1 MQTKTTDNATAHEQ
15 RSRTYAGA
23 RGAFWGAALTA
34 LLVTGWTMA
43 ASRSPETSSGVS
55 PVDLYLAHGGIGLE
69 WLLTP
74 TDGGAIPTVGLAPG
88 TTVTATIP
96 AGSQVQI
103 SNGLDAGPMGT
114 AGNPI
119 VNTPTGPGSSLAAPG
134 YAVEMAMKPDG
145 GAAVPLQL
153 GPNGA
158 TTVELAAGSPGT
170 VYTNPEYM
178 VCQQADGGVPHF
190 VQDNVSSIASPGAQ
204 VQEFVNLDGGTT
216 AVSPTQGLPIQFQA
230 NSSATGTITANGG
243 AVQITFPA
251 GCATAV
257 VQVGSTAFTGTLAV
271 QVYSDAAATWAT
283 TNTTTGTATGA
294 SFTAAGLY
302 AFSCAGYSH
311 GQVVATA
318 WTPFD
323 ASQGVATI
331 TITATTAGHGPLAY
345 TVNTTPATGSPGS
358 STTYPMATE
367 NMVQAPSGSMVL
379 GQGTAGGVNRV
390 THDGM
395 CFGTTCLEVDMT
407 ALGAAASSATLT
419 SNTWYSID
427 VSDPNGNL
435 GDVECHATS
444 LIPTLL
450 TCGASDA
457 GCVVDAGGSCY
468 GKGKFQSGVHFR
480 AYAPLAGVDAGP
492 APTTTLYFYSILT
505 TPLTVTLCPQV
516 PCF

>member
-15 RSRTYAGA
+15 RSRTCAGA

-216 AVSPTQGLPIQFQA
+216 AVSPTQGLPIQPQA
-230 NSSATGTITANGG
+230 NVVATGTFADGTGSAAVTMPSGCSVVGVQMSGTWTGTMTLSGSIDGVHITNVLRVTNGVTAGDSWTANGDYF
-243 AVQITFPA
+243 AS
-251 GCATAV
+251 C
-257 VQVGSTAFTGTLAV
+257 VGLSKILLQF
-271 QVYSDAAATWAT
+271 
-283 TNTTTGTATGA
+283 
-294 SFTAAGLY
+294 
-302 AFSCAGYSH
+302 
-311 GQVVATA
+311 TA
-318 WTPFD
+318 WTPYD
-323 ASQGVATI
+323 AGSAWSAAFTV
-331 TITATTAGHGPLAY
+331 TATTGSAGPLGQ
-345 TVNTTPATGSPGS
+345 TVYTTPATGSPGS
-358 STTYPMATE
+358 STTYPMPVYTPATTASNGNQALAAGLIALGDAGYNAATQVPIPDAGLNGYQTITVQ
-367 NMVQAPSGSMVL
+367 NMGTSAVWCGPASTVNSVSGQQLDPSPDGVH
-379 GQGTAGGVNRV
+379 AGGLYSSPLP
-390 THDGM
+390 TY
-395 CFGTTCLEVDMT
+395 CWS
-407 ALGAAASSATLT
+407 AAAMT
-419 SNTWYSID
+419 S
-427 VSDPNGNL
+427 PNDL
-435 GDVECHATS
+435 RWSEV
-444 LIPTLL
+444 
-450 TCGASDA
+450 
-457 GCVVDAGGSCY
+457 
-468 GKGKFQSGVHFR
+468 K
-480 AYAPLAGVDAGP
+480 
-492 APTTTLYFYSILT
+492 
-505 TPLTVTLCPQV
+505 
-516 PCF
+516 

>member
-1 MQTKTTDNATAHEQ
+1 MKKNIAIAIF
-15 RSRTYAGA
+15 A
-23 RGAFWGAALTA
+23 AALIVA
-34 LLVTGWTMA
+34 LAAAAGPSEETG
-43 ASRSPETSSGVS
+43 G
-55 PVDLYLAHGGIGLE
+55 
-69 WLLTP
+69 
-74 TDGGAIPTVGLAPG
+74 
-88 TTVTATIP
+88 
-96 AGSQVQI
+96 QVQPMDPY
-103 SNGLDAGPMGT
+103 GLQTTCIG
-114 AGNPI
+114 
-119 VNTPTGPGSSLAAPG
+119 
-134 YAVEMAMKPDG
+134 PDG
-145 GAAVPLQL
+145 GTYSCRVPV
-153 GPNGA
+153 P
-158 TTVELAAGSPGT
+158 AAG
-170 VYTNPEYM
+170 V
-178 VCQQADGGVPHF
+178 
-190 VQDNVSSIASPGAQ
+190 
-204 VQEFVNLDGGTT
+204 FVNGGWVQQTT
-216 AVSPTQGLPIQFQA
+216 CT
-230 NSSATGTITANGG
+230 
-243 AVQITFPA
+243 
-251 GCATAV
+251 
-257 VQVGSTAFTGTLAV
+257 
-271 QVYSDAAATWAT
+271 
-283 TNTTTGTATGA
+283 
-294 SFTAAGLY
+294 
-302 AFSCAGYSH
+302 
-311 GQVVATA
+311 
-318 WTPFD
+318 
-323 ASQGVATI
+323 
-331 TITATTAGHGPLAY
+331 
-345 TVNTTPATGSPGS
+345 TTPATGSPGS

-480 AYAPLAGVDAGP
+480 AYAPLASVDAGP

>member
-367 NMVQAPSGSMVL
+367 NELVAPDGGLVPGRGTANGRKLVYVDTMCFDSSAGFELDSASIGPMGSVSLVGNQDYLITTSDPSGD
-379 GQGTAGGVNRV
+379 QGAVACWNR
-390 THDGM
+390 
-395 CFGTTCLEVDMT
+395 GT
-407 ALGAAASSATLT
+407 
-419 SNTWYSID
+419 
-427 VSDPNGNL
+427 P
-435 GDVECHATS
+435 
-444 LIPTLL
+444 IP
-450 TCGASDA
+450 S
-457 GCVVDAGGSCY
+457 VDAG
-468 GKGKFQSGVHFR
+468 
-480 AYAPLAGVDAGP
+480 AAMADAGAMCFTLPKVIANSILKRAFAPNAP
-492 APTTTLYFYSILT
+492 AYDAGTLNGTATLYFFATVSSGLAITLT
-505 TPLTVTLCPQV
+505 PQV